1 MGRRL
6 KFSRDFK
13 GFGSPRVESLF
24 NTFKTLGTVRLAA
37 IGAVTIGL
45 ILFFVFL
52 TSRLGGTD
60 MTLLYGDLEQ
70 ADSSKIVSRLETMN
84 IPFELR
90 ADGRQVY
97 VPSQQVLRLRMQM
110 AEEGL
115 PTGGSV
121 GYEIF
126 DKTDSLGTTNFVQNV
141 NLLRALEGELARTI
155 RSITQVDEARVHL
168 VMPKR
173 ELFSREEHKPS
184 ASVVIKTRGAGQLS
198 KVQILAIQHLVASA
212 VPRLE
217 PDRITIIDARGRLL
231 ARAGGENDDD
241 ATFAN
246 TSEELRRTHE
256 ERVRRQIEELVEQT
270 VGIGKV
276 RATVAAE
283 MDFDRVTTNTE
294 AYDPDGQVVRST
306 QTVEESAQSND
317 KDGQNAV
324 SVANNLP
331 DAQQNA
337 GGAGS
342 ASLSNRT
349 EETVNYEITRTVKNH
364 VRETGIVRRISVAL
378 MVDGTYKTDDDG
390 NRTYSERDAAE
401 LRKIDALVKSAIG
414 YDEKRGDKVEVVSIQ
429 FRALDGQDLNTKPPL
444 FGLTKSDLFRIAEIF
459 VLAIVGILVILLVVR
474 PLVARTL
481 DALPSAL
488 DAAKEQALLADQSE
502 DGLALDGPSGTGV
515 SGSFGADEDEDQLI
529 NLDQVDGRVKA
540 STLKKI
546 SEIVERHPEETVG
559 ILRQWM
565 YQES

>member
-1 MGRRL
+1 MDNIL
-6 KFSRDFK
+6 D
-13 GFGSPRVESLF
+13 
-24 NTFKTLGTVRLAA
+24 TFKSLGTARLAA
-37 IGAVTIGL
+37 IGAVAIGL
-45 ILFFVFL
+45 IIFFVFL

-60 MTLLYGDLEQ
+60 MTLLFGDLQ
-70 ADSSKIVSRLETMN
+70 GSDSNKIVSKLETQN
-84 IPFELR
+84 IPYELR
-90 ADGRQVY
+90 GDGQQIF
-97 VPSQQVLRLRMQM
+97 VPSQMVLRLRMQM

-126 DKTDSLGTTNFVQNV
+126 DKSDSLGTTNFVQNV

-155 RSITQVDEARVHL
+155 RSIGSVDEARVHL

-173 ELFSREEHKPS
+173 ELFSRREQKPS
-184 ASVVIKTRGAGQLS
+184 ASVVIKSRGAGKLS
-198 KVQILAIQHLVASA
+198 NAQVMAIQHLVAAA
-212 VPRLE
+212 VPRLDPE
-217 PDRITIIDARGRLL
+217 RISIIDARGRLL
-231 ARAGGENDDD
+231 ARAGGGDDD
-241 ATFAN
+241 AAGFAS
-246 TSEELRRTHE
+246 TSDELRRAHE
-256 ERVRRQIEELVEQT
+256 ERVTRQIEQLVEQS

-276 RATVAAE
+276 RAQVSAE
-283 MDFDRVTTNTE
+283 MDFDRVTTNIE
-294 AYDPDGQVVRST
+294 QYDPDGQVVRST
-306 QTVEESAQSND
+306 QTVEENAQSND

-324 SVANNLP
+324 TVANNLP

-342 ASLSNRT
+342 ASQSNRT

-364 VRETGIVRRISVAL
+364 VHETGSIRRISVAL
-378 MVDGTYKTDDDG
+378 LVDGTYTTNDEGD
-390 NRTYSERDAAE
+390 RVYAERSQEE
-401 LRKIDALVKSAIG
+401 LEKIEKLVKSGIG
-414 YDEKRGDKVEVVSIQ
+414 FNEKRGDTVEIIGMQ
-429 FRALDGQDLNTKPPL
+429 FRALDGQDLNTKLPL
-444 FGLTKSDLFRIAEIF
+444 FGLTKTDLFRIAEIF

-474 PLVARTL
+474 PLIARSL

-502 DGLALDGPSGTGV
+502 DAPALSGPAGTGV
-515 SGSFGADEDEDQLI
+515 SGSFDDDDEEDQLI

>member
-1 MGRRL
+1 MDSIL
-6 KFSRDFK
+6 D
-13 GFGSPRVESLF
+13 
-24 NTFKTLGTVRLAA
+24 TFKSLGTVRLAA
-37 IGAVTIGL
+37 IGGVAIGL
-45 ILFFVFL
+45 IIFFVFL

-60 MTLLYGDLEQ
+60 MTLLFGELQ
-70 ADSSKIVSRLETMN
+70 QGDSSKIVSKLETQN
-84 IPFELR
+84 IPYELR
-90 ADGRQVY
+90 GEGQQIF
-97 VPSQQVLRLRMQM
+97 VPSQMVLRLRMQM

-115 PTGGSV
+115 PSGGSV

-126 DKTDSLGTTNFVQNV
+126 DKSDSLGTTNFVQNV

-155 RSITQVDEARVHL
+155 RSIGSVDEARVHL

-173 ELFSREEHKPS
+173 ELFSRREQKPS
-184 ASVVIKTRGAGQLS
+184 ASVVIKSRGAGKLS
-198 KVQILAIQHLVASA
+198 KAQVMAIQHLVAAA

-217 PDRITIIDARGRLL
+217 PDRISIIDSRGRLL
-231 ARAGGENDDD
+231 ARAGGDGDDE
-241 ATFAN
+241 AGFAS
-246 TSEELRRTHE
+246 TSDEMRRAHE
-256 ERVRRQIEELVEQT
+256 ERVTRQIEQLVEQS

-276 RATVAAE
+276 RAQVSAE

-294 AYDPDGQVVRST
+294 QYDPDGQVVRST
-306 QTVEESAQSND
+306 QTVEENAQSND

-324 SVANNLP
+324 TVANNLP

-342 ASLSNRT
+342 ASQSNRT

-364 VRETGIVRRISVAL
+364 VHETGSIRRISVAL
-378 MVDGTYKTDDDG
+378 LVDGTYTTNDDG
-390 NRTYSERDAAE
+390 NRVYAERSQQE
-401 LRKIDALVKSAIG
+401 LEKIEKLIKSGIG
-414 YDEKRGDKVEVVSIQ
+414 FNEKRGDTVEVIGMQ
-429 FRALDGQDLNTKPPL
+429 FRALDGQDLDTKQPL
-444 FGLTKSDLFRIAEIF
+444 FGLTKTDLFRIAEIF

-474 PLVARTL
+474 PLIARSL

-502 DGLALDGPSGTGV
+502 DAPALSGPAGTGV
-515 SGSFGADEDEDQLI
+515 SGSFEDEEDDDQLI

>member
-1 MGRRL
+1 MDSIL
-6 KFSRDFK
+6 D
-13 GFGSPRVESLF
+13 
-24 NTFKTLGTVRLAA
+24 TFKSLGTVRLAA
-37 IGAVTIGL
+37 IGGVSIGL
-45 ILFFVFL
+45 VIFFVFL

-60 MTLLYGDLEQ
+60 MTLLFGELQ
-70 ADSSKIVSRLETMN
+70 QGDSSKIVSKLETQN
-84 IPFELR
+84 IPYELR
-90 ADGRQVY
+90 GEGQQIF
-97 VPSQQVLRLRMQM
+97 VPSQMVLRLRMQM

-115 PTGGSV
+115 PSGGSV

-126 DKTDSLGTTNFVQNV
+126 DKSDSLGTTNFVQNV

-155 RSITQVDEARVHL
+155 RSIGSVDEARVHL

-173 ELFSREEHKPS
+173 ELFSRREQKPS
-184 ASVVIKTRGAGQLS
+184 ASVVIKSRGAGKLS
-198 KVQILAIQHLVASA
+198 KAQVMAIQHLVAAA

-217 PDRITIIDARGRLL
+217 PDRISIIDSRGRLL
-231 ARAGGENDDD
+231 ARAGGDGDDEGG
-241 ATFAN
+241 FASN
-246 TSEELRRTHE
+246 SDELRRAHE
-256 ERVRRQIEELVEQT
+256 ERVTRQIEQLVEQS

-276 RATVAAE
+276 RAQVSAE

-294 AYDPDGQVVRST
+294 QYDPDGQVVRST
-306 QTVEESAQSND
+306 QTVEENAQSND

-324 SVANNLP
+324 TVANNLP

-342 ASLSNRT
+342 ASQSNRT

-364 VRETGIVRRISVAL
+364 VHETGSIRRISVAL
-378 MVDGTYKTDDDG
+378 LVDGTYTTNEDG
-390 NRTYSERDAAE
+390 DRVYAERSQQE
-401 LRKIDALVKSAIG
+401 LEKIDKLVKSGIG
-414 YDEKRGDKVEVVSIQ
+414 FNEKRGDTVEVIGMQ
-429 FRALDGQDLNTKPPL
+429 FRALDGQDLNTKQPL
-444 FGLTKSDLFRIAEIF
+444 FGLTKTDLFRIAEIF

-474 PLVARTL
+474 PLIARSL

-502 DGLALDGPSGTGV
+502 DAPALSGPAGTGV
-515 SGSFGADEDEDQLI
+515 SGSFDDEEDDDQLI

>member
-1 MGRRL
+1 MDNIL
-6 KFSRDFK
+6 D
-13 GFGSPRVESLF
+13 
-24 NTFKTLGTVRLAA
+24 TFKSLGTARLAA
-37 IGAVTIGL
+37 IGAVAIGL
-45 ILFFVFL
+45 IIFFVFL

-60 MTLLYGDLEQ
+60 MTLLFGDLQ
-70 ADSSKIVSRLETMN
+70 GSDSNKIVSKLETQN
-84 IPFELR
+84 IPYELR
-90 ADGRQVY
+90 GDGQQIF
-97 VPSQQVLRLRMQM
+97 VPSQMVLRLRMQM

-126 DKTDSLGTTNFVQNV
+126 DKSDSLGTTNFVQNV

-155 RSITQVDEARVHL
+155 RSIGSVDEARVHL

-173 ELFSREEHKPS
+173 ELFSRREQKPS
-184 ASVVIKTRGAGQLS
+184 ASVVIKSRGAGKLS
-198 KVQILAIQHLVASA
+198 KAQVMAIQHLVAAA

-217 PDRITIIDARGRLL
+217 PERISIIDARGRLL
-231 ARAGGENDDD
+231 ARAGGEGDDD
-241 ATFAN
+241 AGFAS
-246 TSEELRRTHE
+246 TSDELRRAHE
-256 ERVRRQIEELVEQT
+256 ERVTRQIEQLVEQS

-276 RATVAAE
+276 RAQVSAE
-283 MDFDRVTTNTE
+283 MDFDRVTTNIE
-294 AYDPDGQVVRST
+294 QYDPDGQVVRST
-306 QTVEESAQSND
+306 QTVEENAQSND
-317 KDGQNAV
+317 KDGQTAV
-324 SVANNLP
+324 TVANNLP

-342 ASLSNRT
+342 ASQSNRT

-364 VRETGIVRRISVAL
+364 VHETGSIRRISVAL
-378 MVDGTYKTDDDG
+378 LVDGTYTTNDDG
-390 NRTYSERDAAE
+390 NRVYAERSKEE
-401 LRKIDALVKSAIG
+401 LEKIEKLVKSGIG
-414 YDEKRGDKVEVVSIQ
+414 FNAKRGDTVEVIGMQ
-429 FRALDGQDLNTKPPL
+429 FRALDGQDLNTKLPL

-474 PLVARTL
+474 PLIARSL

-502 DGLALDGPSGTGV
+502 DAPALAGPAGTGV
-515 SGSFGADEDEDQLI
+515 SGSFDDDEEEDQLI

>member
-1 MGRRL
+1 MDSIL
-6 KFSRDFK
+6 D
-13 GFGSPRVESLF
+13 
-24 NTFKTLGTVRLAA
+24 TFKSLGTVRLAA
-37 IGAVTIGL
+37 IGGVAIGL
-45 ILFFVFL
+45 VIFFVFL

-60 MTLLYGDLEQ
+60 MTLLYGELDRS
-70 ADSSKIVSRLETMN
+70 DSSKIVSKLETQN
-84 IPFELR
+84 IPYELR
-90 ADGRQVY
+90 GEGRQVF
-97 VPSQQVLRLRMQM
+97 VPSQMVLRLRMQM
-110 AEEGL
+110 AEDGL

-126 DKTDSLGTTNFVQNV
+126 DKSDSLGTTNFVQNV

-155 RSITQVDEARVHL
+155 RSIGSVDEARVHL

-173 ELFSREEHKPS
+173 ELFSRREQKPS
-184 ASVVIKTRGAGQLS
+184 ASVVVKSRGAGKLTKAQ
-198 KVQILAIQHLVASA
+198 VMAIQHLVAAA

-217 PDRITIIDARGRLL
+217 PDRISVIDARGRLL
-231 ARAGGENDDD
+231 ARAGGENDDS
-241 ATFAN
+241 AGFAS
-246 TSEELRRTHE
+246 TSDELRRAHE
-256 ERVRRQIEELVEQT
+256 ERVTRQIEQLVEQS

-276 RATVAAE
+276 RAQVSAE
-283 MDFDRVTTNTE
+283 IDFDRVTTNTE
-294 AYDPDGQVVRST
+294 QYDPDGQVVRST
-306 QTVEESAQSND
+306 QTVEENAQSND
-317 KDGQNAV
+317 KDGQSTV

-342 ASLSNRT
+342 ASQSNRT

-364 VRETGIVRRISVAL
+364 IHETGTIRRISVAL
-378 MVDGTYKTDDDG
+378 LVDGTYTTNEDG
-390 NRTYSERDAAE
+390 ERVYAE
-401 LRKIDALVKSAIG
+401 RSAEELEKIEKLVKSGIG
-414 YDEKRGDKVEVVSIQ
+414 FNEKRGDKVEVIGMR
-429 FRALDGQDLNTKPPL
+429 FRALDGQDLNTKLPL
-444 FGLTKSDLFRIAEIF
+444 FGLTKTDMFRIAEIF

-502 DGLALDGPSGTGV
+502 DSSALASPAGTGI
-515 SGSFGADEDEDQLI
+515 SGAFGDEEEEDQLI

-546 SEIVERHPEETVG
+546 SEIVDRHPEETVG
-559 ILRQWM
+559 IIRQWM

>member
-1 MGRRL
+1 MDSIL
-6 KFSRDFK
+6 D
-13 GFGSPRVESLF
+13 
-24 NTFKTLGTVRLAA
+24 TFKSLGTARLAA
-37 IGAVTIGL
+37 IGGVAIGL
-45 ILFFVFL
+45 IIFFVFL

-60 MTLLYGDLEQ
+60 MVLLYGELEGS
-70 ADSSKIVSRLETMN
+70 DSSKIVSKLETQN

-90 ADGRQVY
+90 GEGQQIY
-97 VPSQQVLRLRMQM
+97 VPSEMVLRLRMQM

-115 PTGGSV
+115 PSGGSV

-126 DKTDSLGTTNFVQNV
+126 DKSDSLGTTNFVQNV

-155 RSITQVDEARVHL
+155 RSISSVDEARVHL

-173 ELFSREEHKPS
+173 ELFSRREQKPS
-184 ASVVIKTRGAGQLS
+184 ASVVLKTRGAGQLS
-198 KVQILAIQHLVASA
+198 KAQVMSIQHLVAAA

-217 PDRITIIDARGRLL
+217 PDRISIIDSRGRLL
-231 ARAGGENDDD
+231 ARAGGEDNDG
-241 ATFAN
+241 AFASN
-246 TSEELRRTHE
+246 SDELRRAHE
-256 ERVRRQIEELVEQT
+256 ERVTRQIEELVEQS
-270 VGIGKV
+270 VGFGKV
-276 RATVAAE
+276 RAQVSAE
-283 MDFDRVTTNTE
+283 MDFDRVTTNIE
-294 AYDPDGQVVRST
+294 QYDPDGQVVRST
-306 QTVEESAQSND
+306 QTVEENAQSSD

-324 SVANNLP
+324 TVANNLP

-337 GGAGS
+337 GGTGS
-342 ASLSNRT
+342 ASQSNRT

-364 VRETGIVRRISVAL
+364 VHETGSIRRISVAL
-378 MVDGTYKTDDDG
+378 LVDGTYTENDDG
-390 NRTYSERDAAE
+390 ARVYAERSQEE
-401 LRKIDALVKSAIG
+401 LEKIEKLVKSGIG
-414 YDEKRGDKVEVVSIQ
+414 FNEKRGDTVEVIGMQ
-429 FRALDGQDLNTKPPL
+429 FRALDNESLNAKPPL
-444 FGLTKSDLFRIAEIF
+444 FGLSKSDLFRIAEIF

-474 PLVARTL
+474 PLVARSL

-502 DGLALDGPSGTGV
+502 DGLSLSGPAGTGV
-515 SGSFGADEDEDQLI
+515 SGSFSDEEDEDQLI

>member
-1 MGRRL
+1 MDNIL
-6 KFSRDFK
+6 D
-13 GFGSPRVESLF
+13 
-24 NTFKTLGTVRLAA
+24 TFKSLGTVRLAA
-37 IGAVTIGL
+37 IGGVAIGL
-45 ILFFVFL
+45 IIFFVFL

-60 MTLLYGDLEQ
+60 MTLLFGELQ
-70 ADSSKIVSRLETMN
+70 QGDSSKIVSKLETQN
-84 IPFELR
+84 IPYELR
-90 ADGRQVY
+90 GEGQQIF
-97 VPSQQVLRLRMQM
+97 VPSQMVLRLRMQM

-115 PTGGSV
+115 PSGGSV

-126 DKTDSLGTTNFVQNV
+126 DKSDSLGTTNFVQNV

-155 RSITQVDEARVHL
+155 RSIGSVDEARVHL

-173 ELFSREEHKPS
+173 ELFSRREQKPS
-184 ASVVIKTRGAGQLS
+184 ASVVIKSRGAGKLS
-198 KVQILAIQHLVASA
+198 KAQVMAIQHLVAAA

-217 PDRITIIDARGRLL
+217 PDRISIIDARGRLL
-231 ARAGGENDDD
+231 ARAGGEADDD
-241 ATFAN
+241 AGFAS
-246 TSEELRRTHE
+246 TSEEMRRAHE
-256 ERVRRQIEELVEQT
+256 ERVTRQIEQLVEQS

-276 RATVAAE
+276 RAQVSAE

-294 AYDPDGQVVRST
+294 QYDPDGQVVRST
-306 QTVEESAQSND
+306 QTVEENAQSND

-324 SVANNLP
+324 TVANNLP

-337 GGAGS
+337 GGGAGS
-342 ASLSNRT
+342 ASQSNRT

-364 VRETGIVRRISVAL
+364 VHETGSIRRISVAL
-378 MVDGTYKTDDDG
+378 LVDGTYTTNEEGD
-390 NRTYSERDAAE
+390 RVYAERSQEE
-401 LRKIDALVKSAIG
+401 LEKIEKLVKSGIG
-414 YDEKRGDKVEVVSIQ
+414 FNEKRGDTVEIIGMQ
-429 FRALDGQDLNTKPPL
+429 FRALDGQDLNTKLPL

-474 PLVARTL
+474 PLIARSL

-502 DGLALDGPSGTGV
+502 DAPALSGPAGTGV
-515 SGSFGADEDEDQLI
+515 SGSLDDEEDDDQLI